1 MTDHRATPHLSDDE
15 LVLVHFDEC
24 PDRPAAEA
32 HLTSCASCRDELEQV
47 GAALALVAEYGGGE
61 APDGFERVMW
71 ARVDRAIQATGERP
85 RAGWREWFAPRRL
98 MLAGGAA
105 AAIVLAFAGGR
116 WSTPAVTTPP
126 PAAVL
131 VGDASE
137 RVLLDAAGDHLDR
150 SQRVLVEWLNGDPQ
164 AAMPASQ
171 RDRAADLVAVS
182 RLIRQSATDA
192 GETALVDVLDDLERV
207 LMELA
212 NGSDAA
218 SAEELRRLRER
229 IEARG
234 ILFRLR
240 VVGLDVR
247 EREKPRGPTS

>member
-1 MTDHRATPHLSDDE
+1 MTDPRATTHLSDDD
-15 LVLVHFDEC
+15 LVLVHFDEY
-24 PDRPAAEA
+24 PDRPTAEA
-32 HLTSCASCRDELEQV
+32 HLASCAACREELEQV
-47 GAALALVAEYGGGE
+47 SAVLAMVAEHGAAE

-71 ARVDRAIQATGERP
+71 ARVDRAIQAGQVTP
-85 RAGWREWFAPRRL
+85 RAGWLAWFAPRRL

-105 AAIVLAFAGGR
+105 AAIVLAFIGGR
-116 WSTPAVTTPP
+116 WSTPVATPP
-126 PAAVL
+126 PAAV
-131 VGDASE
+131 VAGDASE

-164 AAMPASQ
+164 AAMPATQ

-192 GETALVDVLDDLERV
+192 GETALVDILEDLERV

>member
-1 MTDHRATPHLSDDE
+1 MTDHRAPTHLSEGD

-32 HLTSCASCRDELEQV
+32 HLASCASCREELEQV
-47 GAALALVAEYGGGE
+47 SAALALVAEYGADE
-61 APDGFERVMW
+61 APEGFERVMW
-71 ARVDRAIQATGERP
+71 ARVDRAIQAKRDMP
-85 RAGWREWFAPRRL
+85 RAGWRGWLAPRRL
-98 MLAGGAA
+98 MLAGGALA
-105 AAIVLAFAGGR
+105 VVVLAFFGGR
-116 WSTPAVTTPP
+116 WSTPEVTTPP
-126 PAAVL
+126 AAV
-131 VGDASE
+131 VAGDTSE
-137 RVLLDAAGDHLDR
+137 RVLLDAVGDHLDR
-150 SQRVLVEWLNGDPQ
+150 SQRALVEWLNGDPQ
-164 AAMPASQ
+164 AAIPATQ